1 MGFFDNVRNTV
12 TNVVNEASGY
22 RERLITQ
29 READQARKVF
39 RETIPYGRVY
49 VSNGLGFQQR
59 AYTIPHPVKLG
70 FYVIHIGPDGFADAL
85 GGRGSNPNRNVE
97 FTFIHELTHVWQGHN
112 NIFPWG
118 YVCNSIWHQ
127 ATEGSGAYGY
137 TPGNAW
143 GSYNVEQ
150 QAQIV
155 MHWWQQGGRQS
166 DNDPR
171 WRYIRDNVRGL
182 QR

>member
-1 MGFFDNVRNTV
+1 MGLLNKIGNAIS
-12 TNVVNEASGY
+12 NAVNQASSAASSASSY
-22 RERLITQ
+22 RERLING

-39 RETIPYGRVY
+39 RDTIPYGRVY

-70 FYVIHIGPDGFADAL
+70 FYIIHIGPDGFADAV
-85 GGRGSNPNRNVE
+85 SRNSE
-97 FTFIHELTHVWQGHN
+97 MTFIHELTHVWQGHN
-112 NIFPWG
+112 NIFPFG
-118 YVCNSIWHQ
+118 YVFNSIWHQ
-127 ATEGSGAYGY
+127 ATEGSGAYSY

-143 GSYNVEQ
+143 SSYNVEQ

-155 MHWWQQGGRQS
+155 MHWWQQGGRES
-166 DNDPR
+166 NNDPR
-171 WRYIRDNVRGL
+171 WRYIRDNVRRL